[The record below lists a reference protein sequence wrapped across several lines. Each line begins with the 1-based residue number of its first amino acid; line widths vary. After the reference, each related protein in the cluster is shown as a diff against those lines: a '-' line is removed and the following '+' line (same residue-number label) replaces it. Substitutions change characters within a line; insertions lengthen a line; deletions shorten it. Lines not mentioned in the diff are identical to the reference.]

1 MVIASLV
8 AHCGQTTNS
17 EGNVVLATLPASSS
31 SAVEVVLDSEDDD
44 VELVP
49 MPKKGDAAVA
59 DCASAWS
66 APSHAS
72 PPGLA
77 SQRVSCDLLFLSSF

>member
-1 MVIASLV
+1 MAEI
-8 AHCGQTTNS
+8 
-17 EGNVVLATLPASSS
+17 
-31 SAVEVVLDSEDDD
+31 VLDSEDDD

-49 MPKKGDAAVA
+49 TPKKGDAALA
-59 DCASAWS
+59 DHTSAWS

-72 PPGLA
+72 PPRLA